1 MLENKTSLNCSL
13 LNIVCR
19 TLILQK
25 GIVKMKRFITYS
37 RKYRGGMLE
46 NNTAVTI
53 LQGEM
58 KMDIL

>member
-1 MLENKTSLNCSL
+1 
-13 LNIVCR
+13 
-19 TLILQK
+19 
-25 GIVKMKRFITYS
+25 MKRFITYS